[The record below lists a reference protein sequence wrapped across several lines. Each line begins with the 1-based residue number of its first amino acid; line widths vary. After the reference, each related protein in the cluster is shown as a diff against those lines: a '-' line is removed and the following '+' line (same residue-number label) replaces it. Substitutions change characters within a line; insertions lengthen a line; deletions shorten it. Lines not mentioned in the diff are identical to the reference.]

1 MKKILLIIMSFFVLN
16 LNVLAEEDFA
26 PNGKSAILVD
36 NLSGKVLYEKN
47 ADEKLAPASMTK
59 LASMLMVME
68 AIDNGNLKFEDKVT
82 ISEEAANM
90 GGSQVFLQAG
100 EVYTVYDLLKSVAIA
115 SGNDA
120 VVALAEKIGGSQS
133 GFIDMLNKRLK
144 EIGATNTNFVNAH
157 GLDAEGHYSTAR
169 DMSIIARELLKHPKI
184 LEFTS
189 IYEEYL
195 EKNDGSRIW
204 LVNTNKLVRFYDGV
218 DGLKTGF
225 TKTAGYC
232 LTATAS
238 KNNFRLISVVMGED
252 TSENRS
258 SDTVK
263 MLNYGFNTFKINII
277 KTKGESLGKV
287 RVEKGKQDSAN
298 IVLLNDAT
306 EILKNTDPV
315 TEYNFNL
322 KVNKIKAPVKVGDIV
337 GTAEIIDSEGNIVD
351 EVDVTVEKDIK
362 KANILYYMLRNLKK
376 IRIVKSIH
384 KQNKNH
390 YKSAF

>member
-47 ADEKLAPASMTK
+47 ADEKLAAASMTK

-287 RVEKGKQDSAN
+287 RVEKGKQDKAN

-362 KANILYYMLRNLKK
+362 KANILDYMLRNLKT
-376 IRIVKSIH
+376 IGFGKSIL
-384 KQNKNH
+384 KQN
-390 YKSAF
+390 

>member
-277 KTKGESLGKV
+277 KTKGESLGTV
-287 RVEKGKQDSAN
+287 RVERGKQDKAN
-298 IVLLNDAT
+298 LVLSNDAT

-315 TEYNFNL
+315 TEYSFNL

-362 KANILYYMLRNLKK
+362 KANILDYMLRNLKT
-376 IRIVKSIH
+376 IGFGKSIL
-384 KQNKNH
+384 KQN
-390 YKSAF
+390 

>member
-133 GFIDMLNKRLK
+133 GFVDMLNKRLK

-287 RVEKGKQDSAN
+287 RVEKGKQDKAN

-362 KANILYYMLRNLKK
+362 KANILDYMLRNLKT
-376 IRIVKSIH
+376 IGFGKSIL
-384 KQNKNH
+384 KQN
-390 YKSAF
+390 

>member
-16 LNVLAEEDFA
+16 LSVLAEEDFA
-26 PNGKSAILVD
+26 PSAKSAILVD
-36 NLSGKVLYEKN
+36 NLSGKILYEKN

-59 LASMLMVME
+59 LASMLIVME
-68 AIDNGNLKFEDKVT
+68 AIDNGNLKLEDKVT

-100 EVYTVYDLLKSVAIA
+100 EVYTVHDLLESVAIA

-120 VVALAEKIGGSQS
+120 VVALAEKVGGSVS
-133 GFIDMLNKRLK
+133 GFVDMINKRLK
-144 EIGATNTNFVNAH
+144 ELGATNTNFVNPH

-169 DMSIIARELLKHPKI
+169 DMSIIARELLRHEKI
-184 LEFTS
+184 LEYTS

-204 LVNTNKLVRFYDGV
+204 LVNTNRLVRFYDGV

-232 LTATAS
+232 LTATAK

-252 TSENRS
+252 TTENRS

-277 KTKGESLGKV
+277 KKKGESLGKV
-287 RVEKGKQDSAN
+287 RVEKGKQDFAN

-315 TEYNFNL
+315 SEYKFNL
-322 KVNKIKAPVKVGDIV
+322 KVDKIKAPLKIGDIV
-337 GTAEIIDSEGNIVD
+337 GSAEIIDNDGNIVD
-351 EVDVTVEKDIK
+351 EVDVTIDKEIK
-362 KANILYYMLRNLKK
+362 KANILDYMLKNLRT
-376 IRIVKSIH
+376 IGAGKSLL
-384 KQNKNH
+384 KQN
-390 YKSAF
+390 

>member
-225 TKTAGYC
+225 TGTAGYC

-287 RVEKGKQDSAN
+287 RVEKGKQDNAN

-315 TEYNFNL
+315 TEYKFNL

-362 KANILYYMLRNLKK
+362 KANILDYMLRNLKT
-376 IRIVKSIH
+376 IGFGKSIL
-384 KQNKNH
+384 KQN
-390 YKSAF
+390 

>member
-287 RVEKGKQDSAN
+287 RVEKGKQDNAN

-315 TEYNFNL
+315 TEYKFNL

-337 GTAEIIDSEGNIVD
+337 GTADIIDSEGNIVD

-362 KANILYYMLRNLKK
+362 KANILDYMLRNLKT
-376 IRIVKSIH
+376 IGFGKSIL
-384 KQNKNH
+384 KQN
-390 YKSAF
+390 

>member
-16 LNVLAEEDFA
+16 LSVLAEEDFA
-26 PNGKSAILVD
+26 PSAKSAILVD

-59 LASMLMVME
+59 LASMLIVME
-68 AIDNGNLKFEDKVT
+68 AIDNGNLKLEDKVT

-100 EVYTVYDLLKSVAIA
+100 EVYTVHDLLKSVAIA

-120 VVALAEKIGGSQS
+120 VVALAEKVGGSVS
-133 GFIDMLNKRLK
+133 GFVDMINNRLK
-144 EIGATNTNFVNAH
+144 ELGATNTNFVNPH

-169 DMSIIARELLKHPKI
+169 DMSVIARELLRHEKI
-184 LEFTS
+184 LEYTS

-204 LVNTNKLVRFYDGV
+204 LVNTNRLVRFYDGV

-232 LTATAS
+232 LTATAK

-252 TSENRS
+252 TTENRS

-277 KTKGESLGKV
+277 KKKGESLGKV
-287 RVEKGKQDSAN
+287 RVEKGKQDFSN

-315 TEYNFNL
+315 SEYKFNL
-322 KVNKIKAPVKVGDIV
+322 KVDKIKAPLKIGDIV
-337 GTAEIIDSEGNIVD
+337 GSAEIIDNDGNIVD
-351 EVDVTVEKDIK
+351 EVDVTIDKEIK
-362 KANILYYMLRNLKK
+362 KANILDYMLKNLRT
-376 IRIVKSIH
+376 IGAGKSLL
-384 KQNKNH
+384 KQN
-390 YKSAF
+390 

>member
-238 KNNFRLISVVMGED
+238 KNNFRLISVVMRED

-287 RVEKGKQDSAN
+287 RVEKGKQDNAN

-362 KANILYYMLRNLKK
+362 KANILDYILRNLKT
-376 IRIVKSIH
+376 IGFGKSVL
-384 KQNKNH
+384 KQN
-390 YKSAF
+390 

>member
-16 LNVLAEEDFA
+16 LNVLAEEDFS

-287 RVEKGKQDSAN
+287 RVEKGKQDKAN

-362 KANILYYMLRNLKK
+362 KANILDYMLRNLKT
-376 IRIVKSIH
+376 IGFGKSIL
-384 KQNKNH
+384 KQN
-390 YKSAF
+390 

>member
-90 GGSQVFLQAG
+90 GGSQVFLQTG

-287 RVEKGKQDSAN
+287 RVERGKQDNAN

-306 EILKNTDPV
+306 EILKNTDQV

-362 KANILYYMLRNLKK
+362 KANILDYMLRNLKT
-376 IRIVKSIH
+376 IGFGKSIL
-384 KQNKNH
+384 KQN
-390 YKSAF
+390 

>member
-287 RVEKGKQDSAN
+287 RVERGKQDNAN

-315 TEYNFNL
+315 TEYSFNL

-362 KANILYYMLRNLKK
+362 KANILDYMLRNLKT
-376 IRIVKSIH
+376 IGFGKSIL
-384 KQNKNH
+384 KQN
-390 YKSAF
+390 

>member
-133 GFIDMLNKRLK
+133 EFIDMLNKRLK

-287 RVEKGKQDSAN
+287 RVERGKQDNAN

-306 EILKNTDPV
+306 EILKNTDQV

-362 KANILYYMLRNLKK
+362 KANILDYMLRNLKT
-376 IRIVKSIH
+376 IGFGKSIL
-384 KQNKNH
+384 KQN
-390 YKSAF
+390 

>member
-47 ADEKLAPASMTK
+47 ADERLAPASMTK

-133 GFIDMLNKRLK
+133 GFVDMLNKRLK

-287 RVEKGKQDSAN
+287 RVEKGKQDKAN

-362 KANILYYMLRNLKK
+362 KANILDYMLRNLKT
-376 IRIVKSIH
+376 IGFGKSIL
-384 KQNKNH
+384 KQN
-390 YKSAF
+390 

>member
-90 GGSQVFLQAG
+90 GGSQVFLQTG

-287 RVEKGKQDSAN
+287 RVEKGKQDKAN
-298 IVLLNDAT
+298 IVLLTDAT

-362 KANILYYMLRNLKK
+362 KANILDYMLRNLKT
-376 IRIVKSIH
+376 IGFGKSIL
-384 KQNKNH
+384 KQN
-390 YKSAF
+390 

>member
-157 GLDAEGHYSTAR
+157 GLDDEGHYSTAR

-287 RVEKGKQDSAN
+287 RVEKGKQDKAN

-315 TEYNFNL
+315 TQYNFNL

-362 KANILYYMLRNLKK
+362 KANILDYMLRNLKT
-376 IRIVKSIH
+376 IGFGKSIL
-384 KQNKNH
+384 KQN
-390 YKSAF
+390 

>member
-26 PNGKSAILVD
+26 SNGKSAILVD

-287 RVEKGKQDSAN
+287 RVEKGKQDNAN

-315 TEYNFNL
+315 TEYSFNL

-362 KANILYYMLRNLKK
+362 KANILDYMLRNLKT
-376 IRIVKSIH
+376 IGFGKSIL
-384 KQNKNH
+384 KQN
-390 YKSAF
+390 

>member
-16 LNVLAEEDFA
+16 LSVLAEEDFA
-26 PNGKSAILVD
+26 PSAKSAILVD

-59 LASMLMVME
+59 LASMLIVME
-68 AIDNGNLKFEDKVT
+68 AIDNGNLKLEDKVT

-100 EVYTVYDLLKSVAIA
+100 EVYTVHDLLKSVAIA

-120 VVALAEKIGGSQS
+120 VVALSEKVGGSVS
-133 GFIDMLNKRLK
+133 GFIDMINKRLK
-144 EIGATNTNFVNAH
+144 ELGATNTNFVNPH

-169 DMSIIARELLKHPKI
+169 DMSIIARELLRHEKI
-184 LEFTS
+184 LEYTS

-204 LVNTNKLVRFYDGV
+204 LVNT
-218 DGLKTGF
+218 
-225 TKTAGYC
+225 AGYC
-232 LTATAS
+232 LTATAK

-252 TSENRS
+252 TTENRS

-277 KTKGESLGKV
+277 KKKGESLGKV
-287 RVEKGKQDSAN
+287 RVEKGKQDFAN

-315 TEYNFNL
+315 SEYKFNL
-322 KVNKIKAPVKVGDIV
+322 KVDKIKAP
-337 GTAEIIDSEGNIVD
+337 
-351 EVDVTVEKDIK
+351 
-362 KANILYYMLRNLKK
+362 L
-376 IRIVKSIH
+376 
-384 KQNKNH
+384 
-390 YKSAF
+390 